1 MLYSSYNSV
10 IRKEMLYESNIKS
23 AISKIAITYFKFFR
37 KDMKKALDNSKRF
50 TAPVSIE
57 ILAEKASSI
66 LSLGH
71 QSGEGW
77 LLTSEMIELIESD
90 VKNIACIQPFA
101 CLPNHITGKAMIKKI
116 RTKFPDSNITPI
128 DYDPGS
134 SETNQINRLK
144 LMLSTAK
151 SNI

>member
-1 MLYSSYNSV
+1 
-10 IRKEMLYESNIKS
+10 
-23 AISKIAITYFKFFR
+23 
-37 KDMKKALDNSKRF
+37 MKKALENSKRF
-50 TAPVSIE
+50 NPPEAIE
-57 ILAEKASSI
+57 KLAEKASDI

-71 QSGEGW
+71 QTGEGW
-77 LLTSEMIELIESD
+77 FLTSEMIELIEND
-90 VKNIACIQPFA
+90 VPNIACIQPFA

-116 RTKFPDSNITPI
+116 REKFPNSNITAI

-151 SNI
+151 SKLE